1 MRIVVAECT
10 VDYTGRLEARLPR
23 ARRAILVKGD
33 GSVVIHS
40 DAGGYKPLMWM
51 SAPCRIDVGAD
62 DAGGEGAGVVWRV
75 RADKG
80 EDALRIVLHRVL
92 ADVTQDLGAD
102 PGLIKDGVE
111 ADLQR
116 LLADQVPDVLGAGWS
131 LVGREY
137 PTPIGPVDLMVRDPE
152 GRPVAIEVK
161 RRGGVDGVEQLTRY
175 LAFLSREPGLGDIR
189 GIFAA
194 QEIAKQ
200 ARTLAGDRGIQCV
213 VLDYAAMRGTDDSA
227 WRLF

>member
-10 VDYTGRLEARLPR
+10 VDYSGRLEAHLPR

-51 SAPCRIDVGAD
+51 SAPCRIETGVPE
-62 DAGGEGAGVVWRV
+62 DAHGGLIWRV
-75 RADKG
+75 RAEHG
-80 EDALRIVLHRVL
+80 EDALRIELHRVL
-92 ADVTQDLGAD
+92 VDVTQPLGVD

-111 ADLQR
+111 AHLQR
-116 LLADQVPDVLGAGWS
+116 LLAEQVPDVLGPGWS

-175 LAFLSREPGLGDIR
+175 LAFLSREPGLGEVR

-194 QEIAKQ
+194 QEIARK
-200 ARTLAGDRGIQCV
+200 ARTLARDRAIECV
-213 VLDYAAMRGTDDSA
+213 VLDYQAMRGADDST